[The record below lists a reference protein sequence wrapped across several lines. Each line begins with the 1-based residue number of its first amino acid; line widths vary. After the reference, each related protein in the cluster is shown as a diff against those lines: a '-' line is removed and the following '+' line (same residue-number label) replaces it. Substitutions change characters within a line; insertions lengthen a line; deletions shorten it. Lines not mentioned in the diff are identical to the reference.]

1 MVSTNSVRN
10 VLRMIWAGKEE
21 APAAPTTPASPVTP
35 TETEDEPKSE
45 DMAVKRYRYYY
56 FDAPATKSIPFKS
69 LKQILGSNDNAA
81 KTSLIEKLKGGNTSK
96 YSADYFR
103 WLKLAVVTNQY
114 SPGGKGNLVYETDL
128 NPMGTK
134 IAGKETIT
142 PDNLGVTV
150 DTVEKDL
157 TLFSNKMNNPDAIN
171 IDTSSE
177 ARFINVADKGGKP
190 PSNLTQLLLSGAVP
204 PGQPSSYEQF
214 KSLFDE
220 FRVWSITTNQLVLP
234 SLDMPTQDNGLYTGG
249 EAAYKALVGPVEQ
262 QLEQAQVK
270 TPLQPSL
277 GDKMEQEKDEGGDVF
292 EPVDERTKAQN
303 APVQGDV
310 VSTPAGG
317 GRKMFAQDINS
328 VRRVM
333 VGYLKDAAAGY
344 APVTPQTQSQTQGQG
359 AEGPV
364 TQIMTGNLPKDKRT
378 FDEIQRNFQKAR
390 DVGKK
395 PS

>member
-1 MVSTNSVRN
+1 MVSTKSVQS
-10 VLRMIWAGKEE
+10 VLRMVWAGKEE
-21 APAAPTTPASPVTP
+21 APAAPITPASPATP

-220 FRVWSITTNQLVLP
+220 FRIWSITTNQLVLP

-262 QLEQAQVK
+262 QLEQAQA
-270 TPLQPSL
+270 PQQPSL
-277 GDKMEQEKDEGGDVF
+277 GDRMQQQKEESPFESVDKQMEEGV
-292 EPVDERTKAQN
+292 E
-303 APVQGDV
+303 PVQGDV
-310 VSTPAGG
+310 VDTSVGR
-317 GRKMFAQDINS
+317 GRKMFAQNINS
-328 VRRVM
+328 IRRVM
-333 VGYLKDAAAGY
+333 MGYLKDAY
-344 APVTPQTQSQTQGQG
+344 DPVSPATVSQTQHAQTGKKKG
-359 AEGPV
+359 LVMPV
-364 TQIMTGNLPKDKRT
+364 TGDPRVDQSTLKKLDTIAQRAQQEADRALP
-378 FDEIQRNFQKAR
+378 A
-390 DVGKK
+390 
-395 PS
+395 S

>member
-1 MVSTNSVRN
+1 MVSTKSVQS
-10 VLRMIWAGKEE
+10 VLRMVWAGKEE
-21 APAAPTTPASPVTP
+21 APAGAPATPETPMAP

-234 SLDMPTQDNGLYTGG
+234 SLDMPTQDNGPYTGG

-262 QLEQAQVK
+262 QLQQAQA
-270 TPLQPSL
+270 PQQPSL
-277 GDKMEQEKDEGGDVF
+277 GEKEQKKDEGVF
-292 EPVDERTKAQN
+292 EPVDERTKAEN

-310 VSTPAGG
+310 VSTPAAG

-328 VRRVM
+328 IRRVM
-333 VGYLKDAAAGY
+333 MGYLKDAY
-344 APVTPQTQSQTQGQG
+344 DPVSPATVPQTQMSMSKKNKGLMMHVTGDPRVDQTTLKKLDTIAQRAQQE
-359 AEGPV
+359 AERAQHS
-364 TQIMTGNLPKDKRT
+364 T
-378 FDEIQRNFQKAR
+378 
-390 DVGKK
+390 
-395 PS
+395 

>member
-1 MVSTNSVRN
+1 
-10 VLRMIWAGKEE
+10 
-21 APAAPTTPASPVTP
+21 
-35 TETEDEPKSE
+35 
-45 DMAVKRYRYYY
+45 
-56 FDAPATKSIPFKS
+56 
-69 LKQILGSNDNAA
+69 
-81 KTSLIEKLKGGNTSK
+81 
-96 YSADYFR
+96 
-103 WLKLAVVTNQY
+103 
-114 SPGGKGNLVYETDL
+114 
-128 NPMGTK
+128 
-134 IAGKETIT
+134 
-142 PDNLGVTV
+142 
-150 DTVEKDL
+150 
-157 TLFSNKMNNPDAIN
+157 
-171 IDTSSE
+171 
-177 ARFINVADKGGKP
+177 
-190 PSNLTQLLLSGAVP
+190 
-204 PGQPSSYEQF
+204 
-214 KSLFDE
+214 
-220 FRVWSITTNQLVLP
+220 
-234 SLDMPTQDNGLYTGG
+234 MPTQDNGLYTGG

>member
-1 MVSTNSVRN
+1 
-10 VLRMIWAGKEE
+10 
-21 APAAPTTPASPVTP
+21 
-35 TETEDEPKSE
+35 
-45 DMAVKRYRYYY
+45 
-56 FDAPATKSIPFKS
+56 
-69 LKQILGSNDNAA
+69 
-81 KTSLIEKLKGGNTSK
+81 
-96 YSADYFR
+96 
-103 WLKLAVVTNQY
+103 
-114 SPGGKGNLVYETDL
+114 
-128 NPMGTK
+128 MGTK

-234 SLDMPTQDNGLYTGG
+234 SLDMPTQDNGPYTGG

-262 QLEQAQVK
+262 QLEQAQA
-270 TPLQPSL
+270 PQQPSL
-277 GDKMEQEKDEGGDVF
+277 GDRMQQQKEESPFESVDKQMEEGV
-292 EPVDERTKAQN
+292 E
-303 APVQGDV
+303 PVQGDV
-310 VSTPAGG
+310 VDTSVGR
-317 GRKMFAQDINS
+317 GRKMFAQDLNS

-333 VGYLKDAAAGY
+333 MGYLKSGAVSSKDLT
-344 APVTPQTQSQTQGQG
+344 VTVPISGVDSIDRSTQQTATK
-359 AEGPV
+359 EV
-364 TQIMTGNLPKDKRT
+364 
-378 FDEIQRNFQKAR
+378 QKAQENIAKEVAR
-390 DVGKK
+390 KK
-395 PS
+395 PPTSAKVPGQIA